1 MKNINWLDHIAN
13 LLVVILGISI
23 AFYLEGY
30 KEEANNRT
38 REEKYLESL
47 IKDLEA
53 DIEALDTLQHVNE
66 MIIKSIVTLSEAT
79 SGKGYEDL
87 AQIRNDILTI
97 QYNPPFVP
105 QRTVYESIKSSGQID
120 KISDF
125 DIRNE
130 VIELYEQ
137 YYRGTNQYDEALN
150 EHVRDFIK
158 PYFMKNMKFTSRS
171 TVADD
176 FLRDNEFQNMIYA
189 YRFLFTA
196 KDGFYTEVKEKVEDV
211 KEKLDEYLTGL
222 K

>member
-1 MKNINWLDHIAN
+1 MKKINWLDHFAN

-30 KEEANNRT
+30 KEEKANRSK
-38 REEKYLESL
+38 EQKYLESL
-47 IKDLEA
+47 IKDLET
-53 DIEALDTLQHVNE
+53 DIEALDTLQQLNK
-66 MIIKSIVTLSEAT
+66 MITKSIVALSEAT
-79 SGKGYEDL
+79 TGKPYDDL
-87 AQIRNDILTI
+87 SQVRNDILTI
-97 QYNPPFVP
+97 QYNPPFEP

-125 DIRNE
+125 DIRND

-158 PYFMKNMKFTSRS
+158 PYFMKNMKFTSQS

-176 FLRDNEFQNMIYA
+176 FLRDSEFQNMIYA

-196 KDGFYTEVKEKVEDV
+196 KDGFYGEVKKKVEGV
-211 KEKLDEYLTGL
+211 KENLEEYLINL
-222 K
+222 D

>member
-1 MKNINWLDHIAN
+1 
-13 LLVVILGISI
+13 
-23 AFYLEGY
+23 
-30 KEEANNRT
+30 
-38 REEKYLESL
+38 
-47 IKDLEA
+47 KDLET
-53 DIEALDTLQHVNE
+53 DIEALDTLQQVNR
-66 MIIKSIVTLSEAT
+66 MISNSIVTLSEAT
-79 SGKGYEDL
+79 TGKPYKDNT
-87 AQIRNDILTI
+87 QVRNDILTI

-125 DIRNE
+125 EIRNE

-158 PYFMKNMKFTSRS
+158 PYFMKNIRFTSRS

-176 FLRDNEFQNMIYA
+176 FLRDAEFQNMIYA

-196 KDGFYTEVKEKVEDV
+196 KDEFYGEVKKRVEGV
-211 KEKLDEYLTGL
+211 KEKLEEYLR
-222 K
+222 KF